1 MPLSPDTLFYLRPV
15 VHTPDLLERRL
26 SRGCDENDGLRDYLM
41 GQTSFPEAFA
51 SQEARDHARGHINGY
66 IEFVQTT
73 WAEAQAA
80 GFDPSGIAVGPA
92 LGEDGFDVIAP
103 MVVSAAVRKMQGT
116 GDTRN
121 IGGTIRHPA
130 RASITI
136 SRVQY
141 EIELGGDSEA
151 QVLAMPIYAEP
162 SDPSQISETALW
174 LQRAFAVWVDAW
186 RNAGKIVWLDA
197 ARVRAGRR
205 NPRQR
210 GGQRP

>member
-1 MPLSPDTLFYLRPV
+1 MPLSPDTLFFLRPV
-15 VHTPDLLERRL
+15 VHMPPHLLEGRL
-26 SRGCDENDGLRDYLM
+26 SQGCDANDGLLEYLM

-51 SQEARDHARGHINGY
+51 SQEARDHARGPINGY

-80 GFDPSGIAVGPA
+80 GFDQSGIAVGPA

-103 MVVSAAVRKMQGT
+103 MVVSAVVHRLLGT
-116 GDTRN
+116 GETRN
-121 IGGTIRHPA
+121 IGRAIRHPA

-151 QVLAMPIYAEP
+151 QVLAMPIYCEP

-174 LQRAFAVWVDAW
+174 LQRAFAV
-186 RNAGKIVWLDA
+186 
-197 ARVRAGRR
+197 
-205 NPRQR
+205 
-210 GGQRP
+210 